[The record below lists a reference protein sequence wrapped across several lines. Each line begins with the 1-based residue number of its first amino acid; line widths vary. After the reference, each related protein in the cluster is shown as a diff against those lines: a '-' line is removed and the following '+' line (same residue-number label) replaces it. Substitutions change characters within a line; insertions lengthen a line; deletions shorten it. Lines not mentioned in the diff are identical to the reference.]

1 MIVGGLNSLYSTDMN
16 VQVVDKSDC
25 DCPVGEQDIV
35 CTNFEHVCRNCG
47 RVVVSHI
54 IDESPEWFES
64 ENARANWS
72 DMYYSHASEQGHP
85 MHKSLK
91 EALTI
96 VKNFAQTMRLSSIV
110 CTKAT
115 ELYIKFYEATVQQH
129 RRLMYDDR
137 IVSAACCLYFAC
149 KMAGASRSVREISRA
164 CRVAEPSC
172 VSMMKQI
179 KQTLPDIRELF
190 ITVTAA
196 DLLTR
201 SLQELSLTSAQFH
214 AVLKTCHRVH
224 HDIGCSLEGKTP
236 ECVCAVCIYW
246 SLVVHGITE
255 TTKNIAMACMIS
267 PMTLSKTIPLVN
279 FQRDDYVLKP
289 TNE

>member
-1 MIVGGLNSLYSTDMN
+1 MNS
-16 VQVVDKSDC
+16 QVADKSDC

-54 IDESPEWFES
+54 IDESPEWFDS
-64 ENARANWS
+64 ENARANWK
-72 DMYYSHASEQGHP
+72 DLSENGSYP
-85 MHKSLK
+85 MHKSLR
-91 EALTI
+91 EALTV
-96 VKNFAQTMRLSSIV
+96 VKNFAHTMRLSSVV
-110 CTKAT
+110 CAKAT
-115 ELYIKFYEATVQQH
+115 ELYVKFYDATSQQ
-129 RRLMYDDR
+129 RRCLLYDDR

-149 KMAGASRSVREISRA
+149 KMGGAPRSVREISRA

-179 KQTLPDIRELF
+179 KQTLPDMRELF
-190 ITVTAA
+190 ITVSAA

-201 SLQELSLTSAQFH
+201 SLQELSLTSTQFN
-214 AVLKTCHRVH
+214 AVLKTCHRLH
-224 HDIGCSLEGKTP
+224 HNIGATLEGKTP

-246 SLVVHGITE
+246 SLVVHGIKE

-267 PMTLSKTIPLVN
+267 PMTLSKTTPLVN
-279 FQRDDYVLKP
+279 FQMDDYVLKP
-289 TNE
+289 TND